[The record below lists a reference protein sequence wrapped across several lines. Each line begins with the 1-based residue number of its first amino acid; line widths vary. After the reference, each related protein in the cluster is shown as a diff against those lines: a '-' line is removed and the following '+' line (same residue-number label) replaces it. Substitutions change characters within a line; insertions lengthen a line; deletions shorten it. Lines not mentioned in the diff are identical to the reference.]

1 MRLFHCDQCGHL
13 VFFES
18 VHCVNCGATL
28 AYLPDC
34 DDVGAMR
41 ALDTSM
47 QAPEGQPSTHAGPAQ
62 WQRITSQSSSSP
74 QYYRMCANRIQYQVC
89 NFAIPSD
96 EPYTLCSACRQ
107 TLVLPDLSVIGNT
120 LRWQK
125 LENAKR
131 RLYYTLARLG
141 LHPDQ
146 RNWTP
151 HYQFLADVVDQPPV
165 VTGHANGI
173 ITINIAE
180 ADDDER
186 ARLRVA
192 LYEPYR
198 TLLGHL
204 RHESGHFFW
213 DKLVRDGGELDSFR
227 QIFGDERQDYHDAL
241 QLYYANPPSYPEWSA
256 HHVSAYAS
264 AHPWED
270 WAESW
275 AHYLH
280 MVDVLETAASYH
292 TGLTMAGSTETP
304 PVKIGDPFTQPPP
317 SFEHMVSQWVP
328 VTLLL
333 NSLNRSLGQQDAY
346 PFALSAGALQKLR
359 YVHDIVRRPHEVY
372 SNPATVLSPAG
383 TGARLA

>member
-18 VHCVNCGATL
+18 VHCVNCGAAL

-34 DDVGAMR
+34 GDLGAMVAVEQSNQLAPAPGNPP
-41 ALDTSM
+41 AL
-47 QAPEGQPSTHAGPAQ
+47 Q
-62 WQRITSQSSSSP
+62 WQRITARASSSA
-74 QYYRMCANRIQYQVC
+74 QLYRMCANRDQYQVC
-89 NFAIPSD
+89 NFAIPAH
-96 EPYTLCSACRQ
+96 EPYSLCSACRQ
-107 TLVLPDLSVIGNT
+107 TLVLPDLSVAGNT

-125 LENAKR
+125 LESAKR

-141 LHPDQ
+141 LHPEHAH
-146 RNWTP
+146 WTP
-151 HYQFLADVVDQPPV
+151 HYQFLADMVDQPPV

-186 ARLRVA
+186 VRRRVA

-227 QIFGDERQDYHDAL
+227 QLFGDERQSYPQAL
-241 QLYYANPPSYPEWSA
+241 EFYYANPPQYMQWSA

-292 TGLTMAGSTETP
+292 TGLTMTGSADAQS
-304 PVKIGDPFTQPPP
+304 VSIGDPFTEPPP
-317 SFEHMVSQWVP
+317 SFEHMVAQWVP

-346 PFALSAGALQKLR
+346 PFAVSAGALQKLR
-359 YVHDIVRRPHEVY
+359 YVHDIVRRPHAID
-372 SNPATVLSPAG
+372 SHASTVLSSQG
-383 TGARLA
+383 TGGRLAY

>member
-1 MRLFHCDQCGHL
+1 MRLFHCDQCGQL

-18 VHCVNCGATL
+18 VHCVNCGAAL

-34 DDVGAMR
+34 DDVGAM
-41 ALDTSM
+41 AASDTDS
-47 QAPEGQPSTHAGPAQ
+47 PVPVPGPL
-62 WQRITSQSSSSP
+62 WQRITTKGSSSG
-74 QYYRMCANRIQYQVC
+74 QRYRMCANRDQYQAC
-89 NFAIPSD
+89 NFAIPADAPHS
-96 EPYTLCSACRQ
+96 LCSSCRQ
-107 TLVLPDLSVIGNT
+107 TLVLPDLSVSGNT

-125 LENAKR
+125 LESAKR

-141 LHPDQ
+141 LHPDEPS
-146 RNWTP
+146 WTP
-151 HYQFLADVVDQPPV
+151 HYQFLADVPDQPV
-165 VTGHANGI
+165 VTGHANGL

-186 ARLRVA
+186 VRRRVA
-192 LYEPYR
+192 LHEPYR

-227 QIFGDERQDYHDAL
+227 QLFGDERQSYPQSL
-241 QLYYANPPSYPEWSA
+241 QHYYANPPSYMQWSGQ
-256 HHVSAYAS
+256 HVSAYAS

-280 MVDVLETAASYH
+280 MVDVLETAASYQ
-292 TGLTMAGSTETP
+292 TRMTMAEGSP
-304 PVKIGDPFTQPPP
+304 SVSMGDPFVQPAP
-317 SFEHMVSQWVP
+317 SFEDMVAQWVP

-346 PFALSAGALQKLR
+346 PFALSAGALEKLR
-359 YVHDIVRRPHEVY
+359 YVHEIVRRPHPLHSAPVH
-372 SNPATVLSPAG
+372 A
-383 TGARLA
+383 LAQSSEG

>member
-18 VHCVNCGATL
+18 VHCVNCGAAL

-34 DDVGAMR
+34 DDVGAM
-41 ALDTSM
+41 AASDTDS
-47 QAPEGQPSTHAGPAQ
+47 PLPVPGPL
-62 WQRITSQSSSSP
+62 WQRITTKGSSNG
-74 QYYRMCANRIQYQVC
+74 QRYRMCANRDQYQAC
-89 NFAIPSD
+89 NFAIPAD
-96 EPYTLCSACRQ
+96 TPYTLCSSCRQ
-107 TLVLPDLSVIGNT
+107 TLVLPDLSVSGNT

-125 LENAKR
+125 LESAKR

-146 RNWTP
+146 PNWTP
-151 HYQFLADVVDQPPV
+151 HYQFLADVPDQPV
-165 VTGHANGI
+165 ITGHANGL

-186 ARLRVA
+186 VRRRVA
-192 LYEPYR
+192 LHEPYR

-227 QIFGDERQDYHDAL
+227 QLFGDERESYPQAL
-241 QLYYANPPSYPEWSA
+241 QNYYANPPGYMEWSA
-256 HHVSAYAS
+256 QHVSAYAS

-280 MVDVLETAASYH
+280 MVDVLETAASYQ
-292 TGLTMAGSTETP
+292 TGLTMGEGSPAVTMA
-304 PVKIGDPFTQPPP
+304 DPFIQPAP
-317 SFEHMVSQWVP
+317 SFEDMVAQWVP

-359 YVHDIVRRPHEVY
+359 YVHDIVRRPHPVD
-372 SNPATVLSPAG
+372 SPATNVL
-383 TGARLA
+383 T

>member
-18 VHCVNCGATL
+18 VHCVNCGAAL

-34 DDVGAMR
+34 DDVGAM
-41 ALDTSM
+41 AASDTDS
-47 QAPEGQPSTHAGPAQ
+47 PLPVPGPL
-62 WQRITSQSSSSP
+62 WQRITTKGSSSG
-74 QYYRMCANRIQYQVC
+74 QRYRMCANRDQYQAC
-89 NFAIPSD
+89 NFAIPAD
-96 EPYTLCSACRQ
+96 TPYTLCSSCRQ
-107 TLVLPDLSVIGNT
+107 TLVLPDLSVSGNT
-120 LRWQK
+120 FRWQK
-125 LENAKR
+125 LESAKR

-146 RNWTP
+146 PNWTP
-151 HYQFLADVVDQPPV
+151 HYQFLADVPDQPV
-165 VTGHANGI
+165 ITGHANGL

-186 ARLRVA
+186 VRRRVA
-192 LYEPYR
+192 LHEPYR

-227 QIFGDERQDYHDAL
+227 QLFGDERESYPQAL
-241 QLYYANPPSYPEWSA
+241 QNYYANPPGYERWSA
-256 HHVSAYAS
+256 QHVSAYAS

-280 MVDVLETAASYH
+280 MVDVLETAASYQ
-292 TGLTMAGSTETP
+292 TGLSMGEGSPAVTMA
-304 PVKIGDPFTQPPP
+304 DPFIQPAP
-317 SFEHMVSQWVP
+317 SFEDMVAQWVP

-333 NSLNRSLGQQDAY
+333 NSLNRSLGQHDAY

-359 YVHDIVRRPHEVY
+359 YVHDIVRRPHPVD
-372 SNPATVLSPAG
+372 SPAANVL
-383 TGARLA
+383 TQPSAA

>member
-18 VHCVNCGATL
+18 VHCVNCGAAL

-34 DDVGAMR
+34 DDVGAM
-41 ALDTSM
+41 AASDTDS
-47 QAPEGQPSTHAGPAQ
+47 PLPVPGPL
-62 WQRITSQSSSSP
+62 WQRITTKGSASGQR
-74 QYYRMCANRIQYQVC
+74 YRMCANRDQYQAC
-89 NFAIPSD
+89 NFAIPAD
-96 EPYTLCSACRQ
+96 TPYTLCSSCRQ
-107 TLVLPDLSVIGNT
+107 TLVLPDLSVSGNT
-120 LRWQK
+120 FRWQK
-125 LENAKR
+125 LESAKR

-146 RNWTP
+146 PNWTP
-151 HYQFLADVVDQPPV
+151 HYQFLADVPDQPV
-165 VTGHANGI
+165 ITGHANGL

-186 ARLRVA
+186 VRRRVA
-192 LYEPYR
+192 LHEPYR

-227 QIFGDERQDYHDAL
+227 QLFGDERESYPQAL
-241 QLYYANPPSYPEWSA
+241 QNYYANPPGYMEWSA
-256 HHVSAYAS
+256 QHVSAYAS

-280 MVDVLETAASYH
+280 MVDVLETAASYQ
-292 TGLTMAGSTETP
+292 TGLTMGEGSPAVTMA
-304 PVKIGDPFTQPPP
+304 DPFIQPAP
-317 SFEHMVSQWVP
+317 SFEDMVAQWVP

-359 YVHDIVRRPHEVY
+359 YVHDIVRRPHPVD
-372 SNPATVLSPAG
+372 SPATNVLTQPSA
-383 TGARLA
+383 A

>member
-1 MRLFHCDQCGHL
+1 MRTLD
-13 VFFES
+13 
-18 VHCVNCGATL
+18 VHTPSAPN
-28 AYLPDC
+28 
-34 DDVGAMR
+34 
-41 ALDTSM
+41 M
-47 QAPEGQPSTHAGPAQ
+47 QPAA
-62 WQRITSQSSSSP
+62 WQRVTAHSAP
-74 QYYRMCANRIQYQVC
+74 NAPHYRMCANRDQYQAC
-89 NFAIPSD
+89 NFAIPAH
-96 EPYTLCSACRQ
+96 EPYSLCSACRQ
-107 TLVLPDLSVIGNT
+107 TLVVPDLSVMGNM

-125 LENAKR
+125 LESAKR
-131 RLYYTLARLG
+131 RLYYTFARLG
-141 LHPDQ
+141 LHPD
-146 RNWTP
+146 RPDWTP
-151 HYQFLADVVDQPPV
+151 HYQFLADVPDQHV
-165 VTGHANGI
+165 VTGHSNGL

-186 ARLRVA
+186 VRRRVA
-192 LYEPYR
+192 LHEPYR

-227 QIFGDERQDYHDAL
+227 QLFGDERQSYPDAL
-241 QLYYANPPSYPEWSA
+241 QVYYANPPGYTEWSA
-256 HHVSAYAS
+256 QHVSAYAS

-280 MVDVLETAASYH
+280 MVDMLETAASYH
-292 TGLTMAGSTETP
+292 TGLTMTGSAEAAS
-304 PVKIGDPFTQPPP
+304 VRIGDPFIQPPP
-317 SFEHMVSQWVP
+317 SFEHMVAQWVP

-359 YVHDIVRRPHEVY
+359 YVHDIVRRPHDVD
-372 SNPATVLSPAG
+372 SHPATVLSPAG

>member
-18 VHCVNCGATL
+18 VHCVNCGAAL

-34 DDVGAMR
+34 DDVGAM
-41 ALDTSM
+41 AASDTDS
-47 QAPEGQPSTHAGPAQ
+47 PVPVPGPL
-62 WQRITSQSSSSP
+62 WQRITTKGSSSG
-74 QYYRMCANRIQYQVC
+74 QRYRMCANRDQYQAC
-89 NFAIPSD
+89 NFAIPAD
-96 EPYTLCSACRQ
+96 TPYTLCSSCRQ
-107 TLVLPDLSVIGNT
+107 TLVLPDLSVSGNT

-125 LENAKR
+125 LESAKR

-146 RNWTP
+146 PNWTP
-151 HYQFLADVVDQPPV
+151 HYQFLADVPDQPV
-165 VTGHANGI
+165 ITGHANGL

-186 ARLRVA
+186 VRRRVA
-192 LYEPYR
+192 LHEPYR

-227 QIFGDERQDYHDAL
+227 QLFGDERESYPQAL
-241 QLYYANPPSYPEWSA
+241 QNYYANPPGYMEWSA
-256 HHVSAYAS
+256 QHVSAYAS

-280 MVDVLETAASYH
+280 MVDVLETAASYQ
-292 TGLTMAGSTETP
+292 TGLTMGEGSP
-304 PVKIGDPFTQPPP
+304 PVTMADPFIQPAP
-317 SFEHMVSQWVP
+317 SFEDMVAQWVP

-359 YVHDIVRRPHEVY
+359 YVHDIVRRPHPVD
-372 SNPATVLSPAG
+372 SPATNVLTQPSA
-383 TGARLA
+383 A

>member
-18 VHCVNCGATL
+18 VHCVNCGAAL

-34 DDVGAMR
+34 DDVGAM
-41 ALDTSM
+41 AASDTDS
-47 QAPEGQPSTHAGPAQ
+47 PVPVPGPL
-62 WQRITSQSSSSP
+62 WQRITTKGSSSG
-74 QYYRMCANRIQYQVC
+74 QRYRMCANRDQYQAC
-89 NFAIPSD
+89 NFAIPAD
-96 EPYTLCSACRQ
+96 TPYTLCSSCRQ
-107 TLVLPDLSVIGNT
+107 TLVLPDLSVSGNT

-125 LENAKR
+125 LESAKR

-146 RNWTP
+146 PNWTP
-151 HYQFLADVVDQPPV
+151 HYQFLADVPDQPV
-165 VTGHANGI
+165 ITGHANGL

-186 ARLRVA
+186 VRRRVA
-192 LYEPYR
+192 LHEPYR

-227 QIFGDERQDYHDAL
+227 QLFGDERESYPQAL
-241 QLYYANPPSYPEWSA
+241 QNYYANPPGYMEWSA
-256 HHVSAYAS
+256 QHVSAYAS

-280 MVDVLETAASYH
+280 MVDVLETAASYQ
-292 TGLTMAGSTETP
+292 TGLSMGEGSPAVTMM
-304 PVKIGDPFTQPPP
+304 DPFIQPAP
-317 SFEHMVSQWVP
+317 SFEDMVAQWVP

-359 YVHDIVRRPHEVY
+359 YVHDIVRRPHPVD
-372 SNPATVLSPAG
+372 SPATNVLTQPSA
-383 TGARLA
+383 A

>member
-1 MRLFHCDQCGHL
+1 MRLFHCDRCGHL

-18 VHCVNCGATL
+18 VHCVNCGAAL

-34 DDVGAMR
+34 DDVGAMV
-41 ALDTSM
+41 ALDGNNDLVPSM
-47 QAPEGQPSTHAGPAQ
+47 QPTR
-62 WQRITSQSSSSP
+62 WQRVTSQTLQSA
-74 QYYRMCANRIQYQVC
+74 QHYRMCANRDQYQAC
-89 NFAIPSD
+89 NFAIPAH
-96 EPYTLCSACRQ
+96 EPHSLCSACRQ
-107 TLVLPDLSVIGNT
+107 TLVLPDLSVSGNT

-125 LENAKR
+125 LESAKR

-146 RNWTP
+146 PNWTP
-151 HYQFLADVVDQPPV
+151 HYQFLADMMDQPPV

-186 ARLRVA
+186 TRRRVA

-227 QIFGDERQDYHDAL
+227 QLFGDERENYQQAL
-241 QLYYANPPSYPEWSA
+241 QHYYANPPSYTQWSA

-292 TGLTMAGSTETP
+292 TGLTMTGDGDAPS
-304 PVKIGDPFTQPPP
+304 VIIGDPFAAPAP
-317 SFEHMVSQWVP
+317 SFQQMVAQWVP

-359 YVHDIVRRPHEVY
+359 YVHDIVRRPHVVDSY
-372 SNPATVLSPAG
+372 PATVLSPPG
-383 TGARLA
+383 TSTRMV

>member
-18 VHCVNCGATL
+18 VHCVNCGAAL

-34 DDVGAMR
+34 DDVGAM
-41 ALDTSM
+41 AASDTDS
-47 QAPEGQPSTHAGPAQ
+47 PLPVPGPL
-62 WQRITSQSSSSP
+62 WQRITTKGSASGQR
-74 QYYRMCANRIQYQVC
+74 YRMCANRDQYQAC
-89 NFAIPSD
+89 NFAIPADS
-96 EPYTLCSACRQ
+96 PYTLCSSCRQ
-107 TLVLPDLSVIGNT
+107 TLVLPDLSVSGNT
-120 LRWQK
+120 FRWQK
-125 LENAKR
+125 LESAKR

-146 RNWTP
+146 PNWTP
-151 HYQFLADVVDQPPV
+151 HYQFLADVPDQPV
-165 VTGHANGI
+165 ITGHANGL

-186 ARLRVA
+186 VRRRVA
-192 LYEPYR
+192 LHEPYR

-227 QIFGDERQDYHDAL
+227 QLFGDERESYPQAL
-241 QLYYANPPSYPEWSA
+241 QNYYANPPGYMEWSA
-256 HHVSAYAS
+256 QHVSAYAS

-280 MVDVLETAASYH
+280 MVDVLETAASYQ
-292 TGLTMAGSTETP
+292 TGLTMGEGSPAVTMA
-304 PVKIGDPFTQPPP
+304 DPFIQPAP
-317 SFEHMVSQWVP
+317 SFEDMVAQWVP

-359 YVHDIVRRPHEVY
+359 YVHDIVRRPHPVD
-372 SNPATVLSPAG
+372 SPATNVLTQPSA
-383 TGARLA
+383 A

>member
-18 VHCVNCGATL
+18 VHCVNCGAAL

-34 DDVGAMR
+34 DDVGAM
-41 ALDTSM
+41 AASDADSPVA
-47 QAPEGQPSTHAGPAQ
+47 APGPL
-62 WQRITSQSSSSP
+62 WQRITTKASP
-74 QYYRMCANRIQYQVC
+74 SGQRYRMCGNRDQYQAC
-89 NFAIPSD
+89 NFAIPAD
-96 EPYTLCSACRQ
+96 APYTLCSSCRQ
-107 TLVLPDLSVIGNT
+107 TLVLPDLSVTGNT

-125 LENAKR
+125 LESAKR

-141 LHPDQ
+141 LHPDLPD
-146 RNWTP
+146 WTP
-151 HYQFLADVVDQPPV
+151 HYQFLADVPDQPV
-165 VTGHANGI
+165 MTGHANGL

-186 ARLRVA
+186 VRRRVA
-192 LYEPYR
+192 LHEPYR

-227 QIFGDERQDYHDAL
+227 QLFGDERESYPQAL
-241 QLYYANPPSYPEWSA
+241 QNYYANPPGYMQWSA
-256 HHVSAYAS
+256 QHVSAYAS

-280 MVDVLETAASYH
+280 MVDVLETAASYQ
-292 TGLTMAGSTETP
+292 TGLTMGEGSPAVTMA
-304 PVKIGDPFTQPPP
+304 DPFIQPAP
-317 SFEHMVSQWVP
+317 SFEDMVAQWVP

-359 YVHDIVRRPHEVY
+359 YVHDIVRRPHPAD
-372 SNPATVLSPAG
+372 NPAGNAL
-383 TGARLA
+383 ARPSAA

>member
-34 DDVGAMR
+34 DDVGAM
-41 ALDTSM
+41 AAVKADGI
-47 QAPEGQPSTHAGPAQ
+47 APAAGEPAPL
-62 WQRITSQSSSSP
+62 WQRIPSKATYSSQR
-74 QYYRMCANRIQYQVC
+74 YRMCANRDQYQAC
-89 NFAIPSD
+89 NFAIPAGESNH
-96 EPYTLCSACRQ
+96 LCSSCRQ
-107 TLVLPDLSVIGNT
+107 TLVLPDLSVAGNT

-125 LENAKR
+125 LESAKR
-131 RLYYTLARLG
+131 RLYVTLARLG

-146 RNWTP
+146 PSWTP
-151 HYQFLADVVDQPPV
+151 HYQFLADVPDQPV
-165 VTGHANGI
+165 ITGHADGL

-186 ARLRVA
+186 VRRRVA
-192 LYEPYR
+192 LHEPYR

-227 QIFGDERQDYHDAL
+227 QLFGDERQSYAQAL
-241 QLYYANPPSYPEWSA
+241 QDYYANPPGYSQWSA
-256 HHVSAYAS
+256 QFVSAYAS

-280 MVDVLETAASYH
+280 MVDMLETAASYQ
-292 TGLTMAGSTETP
+292 TDLTMAEGRPSVT
-304 PVKIGDPFTQPPP
+304 ISDPFVRPPP
-317 SFEHMVSQWVP
+317 RFEDMVAQWVP

-359 YVHDIVRRPHEVY
+359 YVHDIVRRPHPLESGRPPVMHQH
-372 SNPATVLSPAG
+372 
-383 TGARLA
+383 

>member
-18 VHCVNCGATL
+18 VHCVNCGAAL

-34 DDVGAMR
+34 DDVGAM
-41 ALDTSM
+41 AASDTDS
-47 QAPEGQPSTHAGPAQ
+47 PVPVPGPL
-62 WQRITSQSSSSP
+62 WQRITTKGSSNG
-74 QYYRMCANRIQYQVC
+74 QRYRMCANRDQYQAC
-89 NFAIPSD
+89 NFAIPAD
-96 EPYTLCSACRQ
+96 TPYTLCSSCRQ
-107 TLVLPDLSVIGNT
+107 TLVLPDLSVRGNT

-125 LENAKR
+125 LESAKR

-146 RNWTP
+146 PNWTP
-151 HYQFLADVVDQPPV
+151 HYQFLADVPDQPV
-165 VTGHANGI
+165 ITGHANGL

-186 ARLRVA
+186 VRRRVA
-192 LYEPYR
+192 LHEPYR

-227 QIFGDERQDYHDAL
+227 QLFGDERESYPQAL
-241 QLYYANPPSYPEWSA
+241 QNYYANPPGYMEWSA
-256 HHVSAYAS
+256 QHVSAYAS

-280 MVDVLETAASYH
+280 MVDVLETAASYQ
-292 TGLTMAGSTETP
+292 TGLTMGEGSPAVTMA
-304 PVKIGDPFTQPPP
+304 DPFIQPAP
-317 SFEHMVSQWVP
+317 SFEDMVAQWVP

-359 YVHDIVRRPHEVY
+359 YVHDIVRRPHPVD
-372 SNPATVLSPAG
+372 SPATNVLTQPSA
-383 TGARLA
+383 A